1 MNGDI
6 RLVGKQ
12 RALQLLQ
19 KKPLAAYFRQ
29 RPIEYFVAA
38 SAQRHQRHVQF
49 GVMIPQLLGHMFS
62 LPDGQRGFSWCNSE
76 FVHIRLLSW
85 AGGASSS
92 SRMRARFLR
101 LTGG

>member
-49 GVMIPQLLGHMFS
+49 GMMIPQLLGHMFS
-62 LPDGQRGFSWCNSE
+62 LPDGQRGFSCCNSE
-76 FVHIRLLSW
+76 FRSEERRVGKEVWDEMGVRESGIK
-85 AGGASSS
+85 
-92 SRMRARFLR
+92 
-101 LTGG
+101 